1 MTKIPQR
8 PVARPLPAPARPAV
22 QAIESLS
29 LGIPVTLGV
38 LALVAL
44 AWDGLTDIVIGD
56 FGLPMLRADVL
67 SGFALLVLMACV
79 LAIGLRLIRRAR
91 ADRLTR
97 AEHRLHEE
105 IDAARKLTRLAHK
118 H

>member
-22 QAIESLS
+22 QVIESLS

-79 LAIGLRLIRRAR
+79 LAIGLRLIRR
-91 ADRLTR
+91 DR
-97 AEHRLHEE
+97 
-105 IDAARKLTRLAHK
+105 KSTRLNSSH
-118 H
+118 